1 MRKKQ
6 QRFADNR
13 ISRNVIESGK
23 DIFDAIKGNWSDF
36 FGNNNDLILEL
47 ACGRG
52 EYSTG
57 LGSIHKDKNFI
68 GVDIKGNRIWVGSKK
83 ARIEAL
89 DNVAFLRTQIDH
101 LEKFFLPG
109 EVSEIWIIFPDPRPK
124 DSDEHRR
131 LTSPKYLE
139 IYKKILKQ
147 RGLIHLK
154 TDNTGLFVYT
164 VDLLKSRTDVTE
176 LEYTWNLYGSPYE
189 AEHHGI
195 KTKYE
200 HQFAGQG
207 FDIKYLRFRLE
218 DQSDS
223 SDSRI
228 SASSS

>member
-6 QRFADNR
+6 QRFAENR
-13 ISRNVIESGK
+13 ISRNVIEPGK
-23 DIFDAIKGNWSDF
+23 DIFENIKGNWSDF
-36 FGNNNDLILEL
+36 FGNENDLVLEL

-57 LGSIHKDKNFI
+57 LGSVYKDRNFI

-83 ARIEAL
+83 ARLEKL

-109 EVSEIWIIFPDPRPK
+109 EVSEIWIVFPDPRPK

-139 IYKKILKQ
+139 IYKTVL
-147 RGLIHLK
+147 RNGGLIHLK
-154 TDNTGLFVYT
+154 TDNSGLFEYT
-164 VDLLKSRTDVTE
+164 VDLLGNRKDVAG
-176 LEYTWNLYGSPYE
+176 LEYTRDLYNSHF
-189 AEHHGI
+189 ASEHHGI

-200 HQFAGQG
+200 HQFTEQG
-207 FDIKYLRFRLE
+207 FDIKYLRFRF
-218 DQSDS
+218 
-223 SDSRI
+223 
-228 SASSS
+228 A